1 MQASTGRR
9 CARASAMPGR
19 FGSSGCW
26 GELPLLI
33 DTSAFARARHPEVR
47 IAWQEALRSDRLRL
61 APPVRLE
68 ILFTA
73 RDGAQF
79 DALAEQLSALRPA
92 PLTTVVLRSVE
103 DAMRKLA
110 HRSTGS
116 QRIPLVDYLVA
127 AAAQETGAAVI
138 HYDRDYDTLAE
149 VMEFESVWLAPAGVL
164 P

>member
-1 MQASTGRR
+1 
-9 CARASAMPGR
+9 MPGR
-19 FGSSGCW
+19 RGRRGW
-26 GELPLLI
+26 GDVPLLI

-47 IAWQEALRSDRLRL
+47 QQWQDALLQDRLRL
-61 APPVRLE
+61 APPVRME

-73 RDGAQF
+73 RDGAEF

-92 PLTTVVLRSVE
+92 PLTAGVLRSAE
-103 DAMRKLA
+103 DAMRSLT
-110 HRSTGS
+110 HRSAGS

-127 AAAQETGAAVI
+127 AAAQEMGAAVI

-149 VMEFESVWLAPAGVL
+149 VMAFESVWLAPAGRL

>member
-1 MQASTGRR
+1 VPGRR
-9 CARASAMPGR
+9 
-19 FGSSGCW
+19 GSPSW

-47 IAWQEALRSDRLRL
+47 EQWQEALLEDRLRL
-61 APPVRLE
+61 ASPVRME

-73 RDGAQF
+73 RSGAEF

-92 PLTTVVLRSVE
+92 PLTSAVLRAAE
-103 DAMRKLA
+103 DAMRTLA
-110 HRSTGS
+110 HRSSGS

-127 AAAQETGAAVI
+127 AAAQEMGGAVI

-149 VMEFESVWLAPAGVL
+149 VMEFESVWLAPAGTL